1 VNGARIIV
9 PDNDRSSGRILSI
22 QICPGHRK
30 PMDQVRSAEAIENLG
45 LKGDR
50 HALPDSSRQILM
62 IEQETLD
69 ELGLSPGMVKENIT
83 TAGIVLMKLPYK
95 ERLLI
100 GKDVVLEITKP
111 CSPCSRMEEIRP
123 GLRQELAGRRGILAR
138 VIRGGVISLDDPV
151 RPAKD

>member
-1 VNGARIIV
+1 M
-9 PDNDRSSGRILSI
+9 PDMDRSTGKILSI
-22 QICPGHRK
+22 QLCPGHRK
-30 PMDQVRSAEAIENLG
+30 PMDRVGSAEAIENLG

-69 ELGLSPGMVKENIT
+69 EFGFSPGVVKENIT
-83 TAGIVLMKLPYK
+83 TGGIVLMKLPYK

-100 GKDVVLEITKP
+100 GRDVILEITKP
-111 CSPCSRMEEIRP
+111 CSPCSRMEELRP
-123 GLRQELAGRRGILAR
+123 GLQKAIAGRRGILAR
-138 VIRGGVISLDDPV
+138 VIRGGVISVGDPI

>member
-1 VNGARIIV
+1 MT
-9 PDNDRSSGRILSI
+9 DKDRSSGRILSI
-22 QICPGHRK
+22 QLCPGHRK
-30 PMDQVRSAEAIENLG
+30 PMDQVGSAEAIENLG

-69 ELGLSPGMVKENIT
+69 ELALSPGAVKENIT
-83 TAGIVLMKLPYK
+83 TGGIVLMNLPHK

-100 GKDVVLEITKP
+100 GKDVILEITKP

-138 VIRGGVISLDDPV
+138 VIRGGVIAIGDSI
-151 RPAKD
+151 RPAGD